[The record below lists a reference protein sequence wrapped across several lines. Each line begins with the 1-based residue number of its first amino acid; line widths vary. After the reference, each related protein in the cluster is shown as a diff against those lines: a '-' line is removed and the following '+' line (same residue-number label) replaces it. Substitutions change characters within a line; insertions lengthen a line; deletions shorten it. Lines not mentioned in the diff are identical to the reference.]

1 MGLHSDRKVVINDVR
16 SVTQIITNKEA
27 FFIFRFHFT
36 FIVLFHGD
44 VRQVIDKKLVS
55 VALFDH
61 ISKLALLLVA
71 EDFMACNLMATA
83 LTNEVAVGALVEP
96 VIDAYALIIDFA
108 ISLVLVFVLEFGRV
122 VNMTLQ
128 AVAPVEAVE
137 VIWNKANDAGP

>member
-1 MGLHSDRKVVINDVR
+1 
-16 SVTQIITNKEA
+16 
-27 FFIFRFHFT
+27 
-36 FIVLFHGD
+36 
-44 VRQVIDKKLVS
+44 
-55 VALFDH
+55 
-61 ISKLALLLVA
+61 
-71 EDFMACNLMATA
+71 MATA